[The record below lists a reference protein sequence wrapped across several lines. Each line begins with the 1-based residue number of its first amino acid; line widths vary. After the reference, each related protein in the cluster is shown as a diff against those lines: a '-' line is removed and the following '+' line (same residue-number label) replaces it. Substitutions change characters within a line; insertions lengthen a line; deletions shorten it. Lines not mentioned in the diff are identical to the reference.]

1 MELIRCLFGWCCFV
15 NFLQVEGVASKF
27 ENEPKVEH
35 KTKKKK
41 QSKVDEVIEKFIVVY
56 GPKEDT
62 DS

>member
-1 MELIRCLFGWCCFV
+1 M
-15 NFLQVEGVASKF
+15 QVEGVASKF